1 MGWDEPS
8 SIEGRLI
15 DARQA
20 LTASRWAKVPILYNH
35 SLLAQLGM
43 PLRNP
48 KEATTWSRNCGS
60 MSLQIES
67 GSIFSGG
74 EFKRVGIPYGT
85 RARLVMLALCSAA
98 VKSNSPIVE
107 LPSTFTR
114 FVRELGI
121 DTNGRNLRELR
132 EQIRRMSVVQ
142 MRLAFNHGTFIDQYT
157 GPVFEKLSID
167 LPPVEDQIPMW
178 PSTVE
183 FSSSF
188 YESLRH
194 HAVPLRREAIMALSH
209 SARAID
215 ILSWLA
221 SRLYKIKANRPVRLK
236 WASVRYQFGNR
247 HQDGKG
253 FKRSFRKALSQVL
266 TVYPEAKVELIYGGL
281 LLRQSPPPVPFAEYE
296 KNRELLA

>member
-1 MGWDEPS
+1 MAWDEPS
-8 SIEGRLI
+8 DVEGRLI

-20 LTASRWAKVPILYNH
+20 LTASRWAKVPVLYNH

-48 KEATTWSRNCGS
+48 HEATVWSRNCGS
-60 MSLQIES
+60 MSLQMES

-85 RARLVMLALCSAA
+85 RARLCMLALCSEA
-98 VKSNSPIVE
+98 VKTNTPVIE

-142 MRLAFNHGTFIDQYT
+142 MRLAFNHGTFVDQYT
-157 GPVFEKLSID
+157 GPVFEKLTID
-167 LPPVEDQIPMW
+167 LPSGSQQEPMW
-178 PSTVE
+178 PNTVE

-215 ILSWLA
+215 VYSWLA
-221 SRLYKIKANRPVRLK
+221 SRLYKIKHRPVKLK
-236 WASVRYQFGNR
+236 WASVSFQFGKR
-247 HQDGKG
+247 DQDRKG
-253 FKRSFRKALSQVL
+253 FKRSFKKALSQVL
-266 TVYPEAKVELIYGGL
+266 MVYPEANVEIIYGGL
-281 LLRQSPPPVPFAEYE
+281 LLRRSPPPVPFKEYE
-296 KNRELLA
+296 KNRQLLA